1 MMPEMTLLCGTREYI
16 CTTVSVKMYRK
27 YMEIM
32 EHSEDADNL
41 QTVFYLNNEI
51 LKAVFHISLQEIHKA
66 DITEQ
71 LISIKTIHF
80 IMQEII
86 TEKFLAL
93 NPEFQEQETE
103 TSAFDEYD
111 EENGYNEDI
120 KVLNIW
126 AVCKENIDRIVKLC
140 VRAFNDSYTK
150 CMEADIMSLLDY
162 LKFEIS
168 TINET

>member
-1 MMPEMTLLCGTREYI
+1 MMPEMTLLCERKEYV
-16 CTTVSVKMYRK
+16 CTSVSVKMYRK

-32 EHSEDADNL
+32 EHSKDADDL
-41 QTVFYLNNEI
+41 QSVFYLNNEI
-51 LKAVFHISLQEIHKA
+51 LKVVFGISLQEIYKA
-66 DITEQ
+66 DVTEQ
-71 LISIKTIHF
+71 LVSIKTIHF

-86 TEKFLAL
+86 AEKFVDL
-93 NPEFQEQETE
+93 NPEYQEQED
-103 TSAFDEYD
+103 SAFDEYD
-111 EENGYNEDI
+111 EKNGYNEDV

-126 AVCKENIDRIVKLC
+126 TTCKENIDRIVKLC

-168 TINET
+168 TMNET

>member
-1 MMPEMTLLCGTREYI
+1 MMPEMTLLCGTKEYI

-32 EHSEDADNL
+32 EHSDSMDDL
-41 QTVFYLNNEI
+41 QGVFYLNNEI
-51 LKAVFHISLQEIHKA
+51 LKAVFRISLQEIYKA
-66 DITEQ
+66 DILEQ

-80 IMQEII
+80 VMQEII

-103 TSAFDEYD
+103 VSAFDKYD

-120 KVLNIW
+120 KNLNIW
-126 AVCKENIDRIVKLC
+126 AVCRENIDRIVKLC
-140 VRAFNDSYTK
+140 VRVFNDSYTK

-168 TINET
+168 TINEN